1 MCLLDFSGA
10 NLFYAP
16 LAEAVG
22 ITGAVP
28 GSVGTTH
35 VWFFL
40 RFLVRVGKYR
50 STEAKCL
57 SVRWDVDGALLEVL
71 LKLDDAYRSWLC
83 VDFVH
88 ADVLQLGWKLFH
100 CYFYFIGI

>member
-1 MCLLDFSGA
+1 MFGQFFDTRLV
-10 NLFYAP
+10 YAP
-16 LAEAVG
+16 SEEALG
-22 ITGAVP
+22 RNGSVP

-71 LKLDDAYRSWLC
+71 LKLDD
-83 VDFVH
+83 V
-88 ADVLQLGWKLFH
+88 
-100 CYFYFIGI
+100 